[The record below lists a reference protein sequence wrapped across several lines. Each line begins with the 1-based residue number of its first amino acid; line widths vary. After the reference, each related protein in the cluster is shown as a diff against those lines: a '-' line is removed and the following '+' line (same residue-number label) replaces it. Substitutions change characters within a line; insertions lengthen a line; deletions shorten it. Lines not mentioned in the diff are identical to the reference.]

1 MVVVLL
7 GKEATFYATF
17 FSTPFNF
24 VNAISTFFGIT
35 IGRLSKLSDLIYVE
49 RNKMV
54 NYNFEWD
61 LNKARSN
68 QSKHGVSF
76 EEAATVYRDPK
87 ALSIFDDEHS
97 INEDRWVTI
106 GISNTGRLL
115 VVCHTFQKDDQNNV
129 AIRLFS
135 GRKAIKKEIKQYED

>member
-1 MVVVLL
+1 
-7 GKEATFYATF
+7 
-17 FSTPFNF
+17 
-24 VNAISTFFGIT
+24 VNVISTFFGIA
-35 IGRLSKLSDLIYVE
+35 IVRLLKLNNLIYFE
-49 RNKMV
+49 RIKMV

-76 EEAATVYRDPK
+76 EEAATVFRDPK

-97 INEDRWVTI
+97 TNEDRWITI

-115 VVCHTFQKDDQNNV
+115 VVCHTFQKDDENDV
-129 AIRLFS
+129 AIRIFS
-135 GRKAIKKEIKQYED
+135 GRKAIKKEIKQYKD